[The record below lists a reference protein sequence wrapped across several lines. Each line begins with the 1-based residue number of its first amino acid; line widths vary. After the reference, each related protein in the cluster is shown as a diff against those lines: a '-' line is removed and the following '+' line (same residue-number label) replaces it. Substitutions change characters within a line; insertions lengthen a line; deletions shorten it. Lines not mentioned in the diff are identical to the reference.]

1 MASEYVVRSDFDFK
15 SLLVRNGVPAVLTA
29 ALVGLLE
36 ELSVRLDTA
45 KPGYRRSRQVP
56 VHYADGTHLT
66 WIVRVK
72 LGLTLDAPD
81 GEGRFVSISL
91 YPFDPW
97 KSYGGPTLDIDIP
110 THMIYV
116 DISDNEED
124 SEDED

>member
-1 MASEYVVRSDFDFK
+1 MSEYVVRSDFDFK

-45 KPGYRRSRQVP
+45 KPGYTRSRQVP
-56 VHYADGTHLT
+56 VHYADGTHIT
-66 WIVRVK
+66 WAVKVVLDIV
-72 LGLTLDAPD
+72 LDNPD
-81 GEGRFVSISL
+81 GECSWVDIYFYTFDELGRKHQRL
-91 YPFDPW
+91 EM
-97 KSYGGPTLDIDIP
+97 DIP

-116 DISDNEED
+116 DISDDEEV